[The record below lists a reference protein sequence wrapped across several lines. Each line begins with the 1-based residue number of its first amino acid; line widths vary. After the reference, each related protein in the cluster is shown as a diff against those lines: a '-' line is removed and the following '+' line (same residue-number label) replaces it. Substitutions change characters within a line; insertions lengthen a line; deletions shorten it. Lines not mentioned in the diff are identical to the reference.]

1 MPELWFIYL
10 CSQNYN
16 NVFLFWPK
24 IQRILTHQNE
34 FLNQTDTSYCI
45 MYFIFWLFRFAW
57 LKFIDDLVQ
66 FIFRSLV
73 SLAWN
78 KHLVH
83 LSAQLRAEKRCLLT
97 SPFILPGTQIR
108 GGNIG
113 FSQNKLRFWPLV
125 GNIAYSLVFF
135 SLSYAPRVKTFL
147 MQKGSVISTN
157 HLPWEFPLCF
167 L

>member
-1 MPELWFIYL
+1 MA
-10 CSQNYN
+10 
-16 NVFLFWPK
+16 LFWQAVIHRLIRK
-24 IQRILTHQNE
+24 KSLSILILGQLSCYLGPTIFK
-34 FLNQTDTSYCI
+34 FLNRTDTSYCI
-45 MYFIFWLFRFAW
+45 IYWVFWLFRFAW

-83 LSAQLRAEKRCLLT
+83 LSAQLRAVKRCLLT

-125 GNIAYSLVFF
+125 GNIAYSLVFL
-135 SLSYAPRVKTFL
+135 SLS
-147 MQKGSVISTN
+147 
-157 HLPWEFPLCF
+157 
-167 L
+167 